1 MPELNTQLKQE
12 TYARLSDAIEAG
24 WQDLDQLTTGTF
36 GSWHL
41 GRLVAVCALG
51 AASYAAGAGDLVSF
65 EQPFPQAYAELTPAQ
80 KAEIEALNVRPE
92 FRGTA
97 WETRWEPSTV
107 TSLAD
112 AIIVANDQLKLPKA
126 EIVALVRRWGY

>member
-65 EQPFPQAYAELTPAQ
+65 EQPFPQAYAELTPATFDLSLEVPPG
-80 KAEIEALNVRPE
+80 KPVGSPRPSP
-92 FRGTA
+92 A
-97 WETRWEPSTV
+97 WPTRSLLPT
-107 TSLAD
+107 TS
-112 AIIVANDQLKLPKA
+112 
-126 EIVALVRRWGY
+126 